1 MDEVIDVVHLDLS
14 SLDRARLENLC
25 NDALSVLELGEVT
38 LLLASH
44 DIYLMP
50 RVVTERAN

>member
-1 MDEVIDVVHLDLS
+1 MDEVVHLDLS
-14 SLDRARLENLC
+14 NIDRARLENLC
-25 NDALSVLELGEVT
+25 NDALSILELGEVT

-44 DIYLMP
+44 DIYLIP